1 VIDALA
7 GCLKMNAPCENVAV
21 CVAPAVPDALVTDA
35 APRVVLTSD
44 PVGILLG
51 SASAT
56 KPGEPGTL
64 TCTTPRATFALA
76 KTPGCGGAAGSSSAS
91 PAGGHGASERVNERL
106 SA

>member
-1 VIDALA
+1 VTEPFL
-7 GCLKMNAPCENVAV
+7 GWVKTNAPCENVAV

-35 APRVVLTSD
+35 APRVVSTSD

-56 KPGEPGTL
+56 KPGDPETL
-64 TCTTPRATFALA
+64 TCTTPRVTLALA
-76 KTPGCGGAAGSSSAS
+76 KTPGCGGAAGSSGAS
-91 PAGGHGASERVNERL
+91 PGGGHGASERVSERL